1 MRLINARYNMTPYP
15 NGTDPLMTRFLAMN
29 CQATITQSLRDGI
42 LFARIRGN
50 KLPGYHQLVPTGHIH
65 FLVARGADHAQGL
78 RMSQSIRNR
87 IPGTIRE
94 ITSDPVL
101 SEVVLDTTIGPVA
114 AVITTRSLKELGLT
128 VGDSVYGLVKA
139 TNVSI
144 EKE

>member
-1 MRLINARYNMTPYP
+1 MT
-15 NGTDPLMTRFLAMN
+15 
-29 CQATITQSLRDGI
+29 
-42 LFARIRGN
+42 
-50 KLPGYHQLVPTGHIH
+50 
-65 FLVARGADHAQGL
+65 
-78 RMSQSIRNR
+78 QSIRNR

-114 AVITTRSLKELGLT
+114 AVITTRSLKELGLK
-128 VGDSVYGLVKA
+128 VGDSVHGLVKA